1 MLYSQT
7 RNCCYEAM
15 TMHELEKNVS
25 NEISVNHNIKNKVE
39 KCEFQEMI
47 SILHLY
53 TASEHEKQSFI
64 LYVDII
70 FMW

>member
-1 MLYSQT
+1 
-7 RNCCYEAM
+7 
-15 TMHELEKNVS
+15 MHELEKNVS